1 MNIYIP
7 VKKVNK
13 PVFSLLALLVLPVF
27 IMSGDL
33 AMAIEE
39 PDFEVIKQEGDIEY
53 RRYSPF
59 IIAQTLVKEAQS
71 RTDSSNVGFRRLFSY
86 ITGDNTGQEKIE
98 MTAPVIQQEGQK
110 KGGEKIAMT
119 APVQQAQSDEGWLV
133 SFVLPLNYTM
143 ETAPIP
149 DSPDITLRQVAAR
162 IMAVL
167 TFSGRWSEK
176 NVSKHQEKLLA
187 SLASSDVKI
196 IGEPEFAAYN
206 APFALPFMRRNEVMI
221 EVEME

>member
-1 MNIYIP
+1 MNTYIP
-7 VKKVNK
+7 IKNISK
-13 PVFSLLALLVLPVF
+13 PVFSLLALLVLP
-27 IMSGDL
+27 ILILSGEL

-39 PDFEVIKQEGDIEY
+39 PDFEVMKKQGDIEY
-53 RRYSPF
+53 RRYAPF

-71 RTDSSNVGFRRLFSY
+71 RSDSSNVGFRRLFSY

-98 MTAPVIQQEGQK
+98 MTAPVIQREGQN

-119 APVQQAQSDEGWLV
+119 APVQQVQSDDGWLV

-143 ETAPIP
+143 ESAPIP
-149 DSPDITLRQVAAR
+149 DNPDVTLQQVTAR
-162 IMAVL
+162 TMAVL

-176 NVSKHQEKLLA
+176 NVSKHQEKILV
-187 SLASSDVKI
+187 SLAEADVKT

-206 APFALPFMRRNEVMI
+206 APFALPFMRRNEVMV
-221 EVEME
+221 EVDIN